1 MMWTLPKS
9 SWSTNTK
16 WQNFPGSLGLWRAKV
31 HVHARECMRVSA
43 SLIPMLDF
51 LSRKIMEE
59 KDSAIALCNAAART
73 SHECDRELREMLK
86 QVDEVQQES
95 RTAKEEAENL
105 RSELQAKSAQDR
117 ANISSL
123 QGQVDRLSE
132 LLAEAKLKDDE
143 KSNVVSSLTGEIQK
157 LQRELG
163 KKSEQTVKLQIEL
176 SETGRL
182 LEILEGKAGL
192 QANRLTEMQVV
203 QNTQDF
209 NSTRAVLA
217 Y

>member
-1 MMWTLPKS
+1 
-9 SWSTNTK
+9 
-16 WQNFPGSLGLWRAKV
+16 
-31 HVHARECMRVSA
+31 
-43 SLIPMLDF
+43 
-51 LSRKIMEE
+51 MEE

>member
-1 MMWTLPKS
+1 
-9 SWSTNTK
+9 
-16 WQNFPGSLGLWRAKV
+16 
-31 HVHARECMRVSA
+31 
-43 SLIPMLDF
+43 
-51 LSRKIMEE
+51 
-59 KDSAIALCNAAART
+59 
-73 SHECDRELREMLK
+73 
-86 QVDEVQQES
+86 
-95 RTAKEEAENL
+95 
-105 RSELQAKSAQDR
+105 
-117 ANISSL
+117 
-123 QGQVDRLSE
+123 
-132 LLAEAKLKDDE
+132 
-143 KSNVVSSLTGEIQK
+143 VVSSLTGEIQK